1 MKPLIEINN
10 LHYRPDTHPPEAS
23 DILQGITLKID
34 AGAFVAIIGANGS
47 GKTTLIKHINGL
59 LLPTE
64 GSVCVDGLDTR
75 DPANLR
81 ELRTLVGMVFQNP
94 ADQIVASTVEED
106 IAFGLE
112 NLNLPSQIIRERVD
126 EQLALIGLTEEAIR
140 PPHLLSGG
148 QMQKVALAGVLA
160 RQPEIIVF
168 DEPTAMLDPVARDV
182 FLDRVRQLHR
192 QGITVIYITH
202 HMEETVYADQVCVL
216 NQGKIILQGHPGEV
230 FSQSK
235 LINDA
240 GLEKPEAYALG
251 ERFRSLGWEIPQE
264 ILTPDAL
271 IKSLPVYDGSQKAT
285 IYNPKPFSGKQ
296 IISLQDVH
304 YTYLSGTPFAKSA
317 LKGASVNILK
327 GSIHALAGTNGS
339 GKSTLLQHIN
349 GIFRPDK
356 GLVRVDDLQVDDPQ
370 TPLREIIRKVGMVFQ
385 NPESQFFEVF
395 VGDEIAYGP
404 KQFDFENIRERV
416 KAAMEMVGLDFEG
429 FKDRRLETLS
439 GGEKRKV
446 AIASTLVLQQD
457 ILLFDEPTGGMD
469 PGARD
474 SLLDLFKQLNQQGK
488 TILIASHR
496 LDELAQV
503 SHFLSAMNRGKV
515 IVTQPSQDAL
525 SSADTLYQ
533 AGLKPPLTV
542 RVTEA
547 LIDNGWPLNQEET
560 ITSRGLIA
568 SLERLNE

>member
-1 MKPLIEINN
+1 
-10 LHYRPDTHPPEAS
+10 
-23 DILQGITLKID
+23 
-34 AGAFVAIIGANGS
+34 
-47 GKTTLIKHINGL
+47 
-59 LLPTE
+59 
-64 GSVCVDGLDTR
+64 
-75 DPANLR
+75 
-81 ELRTLVGMVFQNP
+81 MVFQNP

-126 EQLALIGLTEEAIR
+126 EQLALAGLTEEATR

-168 DEPTAMLDPVARDV
+168 DEPTAMLDPVAREV
-182 FLDRVRQLHR
+182 FLDRVRELHH
-192 QGITVIYITH
+192 QGMTVIYITH

-230 FSQSK
+230 FSQSE
-235 LINDA
+235 LTNDA

-251 ERFRSLGWEIPQE
+251 ERFRSLGWEISQE

-271 IKSLPVYDGSQKAT
+271 IKSLPVYDGSQKAM

-304 YTYLSGTPFAKSA
+304 YTYLSGTPLAKPA
-317 LKGASVNILK
+317 LNGASVNVLK
-327 GSIHALAGTNGS
+327 GNIHALAGTNGS

-356 GLVRVDDLQVDDPQ
+356 GLVRVEDLQVDDPK

-404 KQFDFENIRERV
+404 KQFNFENIRERV

-446 AIASTLVLQQD
+446 ALASTLVLQQD

-488 TILIASHR
+488 TIIIASHR

-503 SHFLSAMNRGKV
+503 SYFLSAMNRGKV

-525 SSADTLYQ
+525 SAADTLFQ

-547 LIDNGWPLNQEET
+547 LIDSGCPLNQEET
-560 ITSRGLIA
+560 ITPRGLIA